1 MASHAVMPYDF
12 EHDSQWRQFS
22 TLYEALK
29 RRQVDVHQGPAVS
42 KEAKERNLATRAHNA
57 CIPHALEQAEGEWPA
72 WEPERRQVAVDLLC
86 RAFSKAC
93 KNPHDKLDEVRWKN
107 MGEEIWSVWVAGLS
121 PTSHSLAALVTDLF
135 KDLVN
140 LFGGPILAG
149 DAPFTK
155 DRQALNGI
163 RSACRRLQGRDGNP
177 RDKVAAERLVVLRGR
192 LQRLAAALEK
202 RVELANTK
210 REEYLEAVESL
221 QALFAQLVPAGA
233 GSGPG
238 QSHTGSYFAQLPLG
252 QQGAAVGCIRA
263 FLSAA
268 CEHRAAHGEPLD
280 PKIFGVNLLNAL
292 GVPQLVSEWVI
303 GFNERCRVT
312 LCMDSLSAIHQLY
325 VDHRQAASII
335 SLAEQLSPEGRA
347 EWASLISSVPL
358 NWQCKAVTLCR
369 QLLRNVQSYSTKY
382 GQLPSGETTVRNLAT
397 VRANLDHQKT
407 LCAQHTSLQTQGG
420 FGPFSLGS
428 SSRRELMGGG
438 TVSRFFPGA
447 RSSRW

>member
-1 MASHAVMPYDF
+1 
-12 EHDSQWRQFS
+12 
-22 TLYEALK
+22 
-29 RRQVDVHQGPAVS
+29 
-42 KEAKERNLATRAHNA
+42 
-57 CIPHALEQAEGEWPA
+57 
-72 WEPERRQVAVDLLC
+72 
-86 RAFSKAC
+86 
-93 KNPHDKLDEVRWKN
+93 

-280 PKIFGVNLLNAL
+280 PKIFVASFDAPLTA
-292 GVPQLVSEWVI
+292 PQ
-303 GFNERCRVT
+303 
-312 LCMDSLSAIHQLY
+312 H
-325 VDHRQAASII
+325 
-335 SLAEQLSPEGRA
+335 
-347 EWASLISSVPL
+347 
-358 NWQCKAVTLCR
+358 
-369 QLLRNVQSYSTKY
+369 
-382 GQLPSGETTVRNLAT
+382 
-397 VRANLDHQKT
+397 
-407 LCAQHTSLQTQGG
+407 
-420 FGPFSLGS
+420 
-428 SSRRELMGGG
+428 
-438 TVSRFFPGA
+438 
-447 RSSRW
+447 